1 MKEETVMMPDEKNLR
16 KNKARINQKKLS
28 VISIKKSSF
37 RKNENEKI
45 RLIGQNYKLSES
57 DKKIIENI
65 KARNSTVIYCAGD
78 VILYRRVF

>member
-1 MKEETVMMPDEKNLR
+1 MMPDEKNLR

>member
-1 MKEETVMMPDEKNLR
+1 MMPDEKNLR
-16 KNKARINQKKLS
+16 KNKARIHQKKLS